1 MKKEQDFIIIP
12 ERYIF
17 ELSETI
23 TIEKN
28 KDCISINGEQK
39 HLIKDLKIYEQD
51 NKIIVEVNRIFTDA
65 DYKKI
70 KESIE

>member
-39 HLIKDLKIYEQD
+39 QD